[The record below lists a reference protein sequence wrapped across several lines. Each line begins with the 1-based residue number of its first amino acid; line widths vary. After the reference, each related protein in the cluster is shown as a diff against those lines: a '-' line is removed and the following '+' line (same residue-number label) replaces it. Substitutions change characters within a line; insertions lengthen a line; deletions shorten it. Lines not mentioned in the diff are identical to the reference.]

1 MKTFHT
7 FKDVQSFEQF
17 IKTKYLKACGHTSGC
32 LDYVSVG
39 GIVYTM
45 HEYDDVGR
53 LVSWANKK
61 HNLMI
66 EMETDNRYKFGYS
79 DAKISQFEPYY
90 MRNDINYAQ

>member
-1 MKTFHT
+1 MKTYHS
-7 FKDVQSFEQF
+7 FKTVQGFEKF
-17 IKTKYLKACGHTSGC
+17 VKTKYLKTCGHESGC

-66 EMETDNRYKFGYS
+66 EMETHNRYLRGYD
-79 DAKISQFEPYY
+79 DAKISLFEPYY
-90 MRNDINYAQ
+90 MRNDIAYAQ